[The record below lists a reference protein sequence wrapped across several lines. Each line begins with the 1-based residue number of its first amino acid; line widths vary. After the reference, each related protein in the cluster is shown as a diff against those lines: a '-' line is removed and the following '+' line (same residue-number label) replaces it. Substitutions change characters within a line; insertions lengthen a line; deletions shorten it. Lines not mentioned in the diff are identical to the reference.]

1 MSIHP
6 TMEPPE
12 TTQSAAKRKPSGSTR
27 LLGALFRFAIIG
39 VVIASLGF
47 GFFQLYKSLGP
58 AMGSESELLLHVV
71 QRRTLDDTV
80 IERGTIESQNTVFGK
95 CELPGNESSI
105 VFIVPEGTV
114 VAKGDVIVRLESA
127 KIDQQIALKKIALN
141 EAEGK
146 LKEAKQNLIAKT
158 NEGEGKIVTA
168 TRELQIAEIE
178 VIKYRD
184 GDFIAEESELQR
196 LIADGKAQLEKYL
209 EDRRKIEELVK
220 KGYRSPEQLDES
232 QLRVRSFEKAVQRDE
247 QKLNNLRQY
256 DRKLKM
262 TTFEGKATDAKKK
275 VEREESTAAAEIER
289 TESTIKSAN
298 NLVELLESELKD
310 LVAVLAKCEMKAPQ
324 DGTVAYA
331 NQPWFD
337 ASEKI
342 RAGSKVFQQRDIFFL
357 PDMNNMQ
364 VKLGIHESIINRIKK
379 DQSVSIRLDA
389 FPDLKLQ
396 GSISY
401 VAELA
406 ASSFDNTKNYDAN
419 VLIKQIPESISLKP
433 GMTAEVE
440 ILVGTYEDILAIP
453 VGAVTEH
460 FQLSYVYAANGSEF
474 SRIVVKTGRT
484 THSFVEIL
492 EGLEP
497 SDSVAMDAYRR
508 GTNDFA
514 SAERKAGANQPANTP
529 KADSAAS
536 SKP

>member
-1 MSIHP
+1 
-6 TMEPPE
+6 MEPPE
-12 TTQSAAKRKPSGSTR
+12 TTQSAANRKPSGSTR

-289 TESTIKSAN
+289 SESTIKSAN